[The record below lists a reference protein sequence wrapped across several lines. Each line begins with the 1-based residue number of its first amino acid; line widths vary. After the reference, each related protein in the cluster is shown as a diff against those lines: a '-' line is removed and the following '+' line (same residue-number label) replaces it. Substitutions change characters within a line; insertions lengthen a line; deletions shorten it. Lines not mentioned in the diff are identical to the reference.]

1 MTEKQTRILI
11 AEDFDD
17 NRVALKLML
26 QLAGFSV
33 LEARDGTQAVEIA
46 RREKPD
52 LVLMDISLPGLDG
65 LEATRQLRADAAF
78 GQLPII
84 IISAYDDQGKLD
96 QAQAAGGS
104 DYLSKPLEFEKLRA
118 MIARH
123 LAGQQD

>member
-1 MTEKQTRILI
+1 MTAKQPRILI

-26 QLAGFSV
+26 QLAGFGV
-33 LEARDGTQAVEIA
+33 LEASDGAEAVEIT

-78 GQLPII
+78 QQLPII
-84 IISAYDDQGKLD
+84 IISAYDDQDKLN

-123 LAGQQD
+123 LAGHQD